1 LIQFEI
7 DPCLIC
13 GLKDQAV
20 GRSGDTPDKVF
31 WEVKCDRCG
40 HYGVANQNVATKL
53 SRMNSNKKPRF
64 SGWIR
69 EENRSDRIPNIDEAI
84 FNERIES
91 KMPTSRQRAL
101 YYIAEALNEVGVVG
115 KHFRFLQERYVGATY
130 SESSDELQ
138 ELLRYLNDCGFFAR
152 MTMGGEHS
160 QAVVTVE
167 GEEAALVI
175 DT

>member
-1 LIQFEI
+1 
-7 DPCLIC
+7 
-13 GLKDQAV
+13 
-20 GRSGDTPDKVF
+20 
-31 WEVKCDRCG
+31 
-40 HYGVANQNVATKL
+40 
-53 SRMNSNKKPRF
+53 
-64 SGWIR
+64 
-69 EENRSDRIPNIDEAI
+69 
-84 FNERIES
+84 
-91 KMPTSRQRAL
+91 MPTSRQRAL